1 MRPGEPP
8 SASDLIAIPVRRIVR
23 AEAASPAVCAPRRRY
38 PAVLCPSGGADL
50 EAGMTWIELAA
61 ARLENEHV
69 LLQPLREEHRQLLRP
84 IAMDP
89 QIWTYFVTM
98 IETEEDFHNWFDA
111 ALAAQHAGRLVVGAS
126 WLGTAFR
133 GRGVNRLAKFLL
145 LRHAFDG
152 LGAERVEFKTDVLN
166 IKARRALR
174 NIGATEEGVL
184 RSYNFMPGGRRRD
197 AVFYS
202 VLRAEWPEVS
212 QALLTHGKLPV

>member
-1 MRPGEPP
+1 
-8 SASDLIAIPVRRIVR
+8 
-23 AEAASPAVCAPRRRY
+23 
-38 PAVLCPSGGADL
+38 
-50 EAGMTWIELAA
+50 MTWIELAA

-111 ALAAQHAGRLVVGAS
+111 ALAAQHAGRRVVFHITDKRCGATAGSMSYSSFAEADRRLEVGAS

-133 GRGVNRLAKFLL
+133 GRGVNRWAKFLL

-212 QALLTHGKLPV
+212 QALLTHGKLPVNQ